1 MDRDTGDDSTSTLPP
16 SFFRDLVE
24 SSDDLIWQ
32 CDNDGRFIYLNK
44 AWETTLG
51 YPVPEMLGRSFTD
64 FMEADAAD
72 RDLRTLG
79 EVLSTGLVK
88 DYETVYLRK
97 GGGKIELSFNARL
110 VSDAE
115 GKPLGARGVARDVSA
130 RKAMER
136 AIAESEE
143 RYRQMTECSP
153 LGMHF
158 YELTGNDLV
167 FTGFNPSA
175 NELLGVDNAQF
186 IGKRLEDAF
195 PALALT
201 EIPERYRVVARNGV
215 TWSTEQVIYKD
226 DRIDGAFE
234 VRAFKTGPG
243 RMVAVFLDITARKRA
258 EEELKREK
266 ERIAVTLA
274 SIGDGVMAADTKGT
288 VTIMNAV
295 AEKLTGWSAAEA
307 AGRPLEEVFSISDE
321 ATGER
326 SENPVQRVLRT
337 SSVVELGG
345 GTILASRDGRKI
357 RIADSGAPILDSSG
371 NTVGVVLVFRDVTE
385 KWRMQEA
392 IQRSQRLESLGILA
406 GGIAHDFNN
415 MLAGIFGYIDLANEL
430 SSEARVKD
438 LLQKAFLGMD
448 RAKGLTRQF
457 LTFAKGGEPV
467 LAAVDARALIE
478 DAARFSLSGADVGTS
493 FSFQEGLWTCE
504 VDPDQF
510 GQVIDNIIINA
521 RQAMPSGGTIRIE
534 ARNEEVAEGAVHG
547 LKPGRYVVVSIADE
561 GEGIPIENLPHVFD
575 PFFTTKRAG
584 NGLGLATCYSI
595 MTRHGGAIEVESKP
609 GEGSLF
615 RLYVHASAAPAT
627 PRPTRH
633 EPDGKMRGRVIVL
646 DDEEAIRDILEA
658 MLKDLGFTP
667 VCVATAEAAE
677 AAVTSAQGGEPVV
690 AAILDLTIPG
700 GRGGKE
706 AAAMLKKAMPAL
718 PIFVA
723 SGYSEDPVMSDPASH
738 GFSGSIA
745 KPFRKAEVGRI
756 ISAGLARP
764 R

>member
-1 MDRDTGDDSTSTLPP
+1 MERDTGDDSTNTLPP
-16 SFFRDLVE
+16 SFFQDLVE

-32 CDNDGRFIYLNK
+32 CDPDGRFIYLNK
-44 AWETTLG
+44 AWETALG
-51 YPVPEMLGRSFTD
+51 YTVPEMLGRSFTD
-64 FMEADAAD
+64 FMEADAAS

-79 EVLSTGLVK
+79 KVLSTGLVK
-88 DYETVYLRK
+88 DYETVYLGK
-97 GGGKIELSFNARL
+97 DGGRIELLFNARL
-110 VSDAE
+110 VSNAE
-115 GKPLGARGVARDVSA
+115 GKPLGARGVARDISS

-143 RYRQMTECSP
+143 RYRRMIESSP
-153 LGMHF
+153 IGMHF
-158 YELTGNDLV
+158 YELSGDDLV

-186 IGKRLEDAF
+186 VGKRIEAAF
-195 PALALT
+195 PPLAGT
-201 EIPERYRVVARNGV
+201 ELPERYRTTACDGV
-215 TWSTEQVIYKD
+215 PWATEQVLYKD
-226 DRIDGAFE
+226 DKIDGAFE
-234 VRAFKTGPG
+234 VRAFRTEPG
-243 RMVAVFLDITARKRA
+243 RMVAVFLDITARKQA

-274 SIGDGVMAADTKGT
+274 SIGDGVIAADTGGN

-295 AEKLTGWSAAEA
+295 AERLTGWSAAEA

-321 ATGER
+321 ATGDC
-326 SENPVQRVLRT
+326 SENPVQRALRT

-357 RIADSGAPILDSSG
+357 RIADSGAPIRDSSG
-371 NTVGVVLVFRDVTE
+371 KTVGVVLVFRDVTE
-385 KWRMQEA
+385 KWKMQEA
-392 IQRSQRLESLGILA
+392 MQRSQRLESLGILA

-438 LLQKAFLGMD
+438 LLQKAFLAMD
-448 RAKGLTRQF
+448 RAKGLTRQL
-457 LTFAKGGEPV
+457 LTFAKGGEPA
-467 LAAVDARALIE
+467 LAAVDARSLIE
-478 DAARFSLSGADVGTS
+478 DAARFSLSGTDVRTS
-493 FSFQEGLWTCE
+493 FSFQEGLWACE

-510 GQVIDNIIINA
+510 GQVIDNLVINA
-521 RQAMPSGGTIRIE
+521 RQAMPFGGTIRIE
-534 ARNEEVAEGAVHG
+534 ARNEDVGEGAVHG
-547 LKPGRYVVVSIADE
+547 LKPGRYVVVSVIDE
-561 GEGIPIENLPHVFD
+561 GEGIPGENLPHIFD
-575 PFFTTKRAG
+575 PFFTTKSAG

-615 RLYVHASAAPAT
+615 RLYVHASAAPAM
-627 PRPTRH
+627 PRPMKRGT
-633 EPDGKMRGRVIVL
+633 DGTMRGRVIVL
-646 DDEEAIRDILEA
+646 DDEEAIRDILGA

-677 AAVTSAQGGEPVV
+677 AAVSSDQPDGPVV

-706 AAAMLKKAMPAL
+706 AAAMLKKAMPSL
-718 PIFVA
+718 PIFVS
-723 SGYSEDPVMSDPASH
+723 SGYSEDPVMSDPSSH
-738 GFSGSIA
+738 GFSGSLA

-764 R
+764 S